1 MIDYNLLYSTAREK
15 FYKETEAED
24 TFEEWL
30 QKDTVVDH
38 ILEALLVRVDSQY
51 WLINE
56 FNITYLDHASEVNQ
70 KFFEAAVKA
79 KEV

>member
-1 MIDYNLLYSTAREK
+1 MIDYNLLYSTAREQ

-51 WLINE
+51 WVINE
-56 FNITYLDHASEVNQ
+56 FNYLDNASEVNQ

>member
-1 MIDYNLLYSTAREK
+1 MIDYNLLYSTAREQ

-56 FNITYLDHASEVNQ
+56 FNYLDNASEVNQ

>member
-1 MIDYNLLYSTAREK
+1 MIDYNLLYSNAREQ

-38 ILEALLVRVDSQY
+38 ILEALFVRVDSQY
-51 WLINE
+51 WVIDE
-56 FNITYLDHASEVNQ
+56 FNYLDNASEVNQ

>member
-1 MIDYNLLYSTAREK
+1 MIDYNLLYSNAREQ

-56 FNITYLDHASEVNQ
+56 FNYLDNASEVNQ

>member
-1 MIDYNLLYSTAREK
+1 MIDYNLLYSTAREQ

-38 ILEALLVRVDSQY
+38 ILEALFVRVDSQY
-51 WLINE
+51 WVIDE
-56 FNITYLDHASEVNQ
+56 FNYLDHSSEVNQ

>member
-38 ILEALLVRVDSQY
+38 ILEALFVRVDSQY
-51 WLINE
+51 WVIDELN
-56 FNITYLDHASEVNQ
+56 YLDHASEINQ

>member
-1 MIDYNLLYSTAREK
+1 MIDYNLLYSNAREQ

-38 ILEALLVRVDSQY
+38 ILEALFVRVDSQY
-51 WLINE
+51 WVIDE
-56 FNITYLDHASEVNQ
+56 FNYLDHDSEVNQ

>member
-1 MIDYNLLYSTAREK
+1 MIDYNLLYSNAREQ

-51 WLINE
+51 WVINE
-56 FNITYLDHASEVNQ
+56 FNYLDNASEVNQ

>member
-56 FNITYLDHASEVNQ
+56 FNYLDNASEVNQ

>member
-1 MIDYNLLYSTAREK
+1 MIDYNLLYSTAREQ

-38 ILEALLVRVDSQY
+38 ILEALFVRVDSQY
-51 WLINE
+51 RVINE
-56 FNITYLDHASEVNQ
+56 FNYLDNASEVNQ

>member
-1 MIDYNLLYSTAREK
+1 MIDYNLLYSNAREQ

-38 ILEALLVRVDSQY
+38 ILEALFVRVDSQY
-51 WLINE
+51 WVIDE
-56 FNITYLDHASEVNQ
+56 FNYLDHSSEVNQ